1 MVLSEIELDDRRAGK
16 VEDLYSLLLMN
27 ARLAQNDEWTEAHIK
42 QRAEMLARRV
52 CAIWPGPEAAWK
64 AQAGTSD

>member
-1 MVLSEIELDDRRAGK
+1 MVLS
-16 VEDLYSLLLMN
+16 
-27 ARLAQNDEWTEAHIK
+27 LAQNDEWTEAHIK